1 MHVTGWPLS
10 LQDELSQG
18 RMLQTVCQSKT
29 KQRNFFFFPLS
40 VEKPEPLLIL
50 LPFPINGMSG
60 IMERGWQKI

>member
-1 MHVTGWPLS
+1 
-10 LQDELSQG
+10 
-18 RMLQTVCQSKT
+18 MLQTVCQSKT